1 MFIESPALTRF
12 TDQIETAPWFSSL
25 GQTLTLEETDY
36 AKKYINLIG
45 LEAVKISKITSW
57 VEAENLI
64 KAPDWSE
71 SWWIAEEQT
80 RKSLTS
86 CTEKKYGRESVLES
100 LTYIT
105 SCVSNIV
112 HGAAAISAALGGMA
126 NSGMIRAAAGGA
138 TLASHQAALEILANK
153 NTTGPFISKYRLF
166 ESGHWPLCL
175 NSKAFYIF

>member
-86 CTEKKYGRESVLES
+86 CTEKNMEERVYLNLL
-100 LTYIT
+100 LTLL
-105 SCVSNIV
+105 
-112 HGAAAISAALGGMA
+112 AADQILYMVPQLFQQLKGEWL
-126 NSGMIRAAAGGA
+126 IRA
-138 TLASHQAALEILANK
+138 
-153 NTTGPFISKYRLF
+153 
-166 ESGHWPLCL
+166 
-175 NSKAFYIF
+175 